1 MAHVSTEEHDRT
13 SLRAIEGVQNEPPQ
27 TVPIQQVDY
36 FELKTSKARTGRA
49 FYLPLNY
56 LKEFR

>member
-1 MAHVSTEEHDRT
+1 MAHVSTEKHKRT

-36 FELKTSKARTGRA
+36 FELKTSKAGKTQEEL
-49 FYLPLNY
+49 FISP
-56 LKEFR
+56 